1 MSEFVSVLEVGRLPP
16 GHGRTVHV
24 RGREFA
30 VFNVDGQFYAVD
42 NECPHKGGPLGA
54 GTLVDGHVFCPLHG
68 WAFDVKTGACIT
80 RADRPVRS
88 YPTRVQ
94 GGEVQIDLSA
104 SPQIVSSPGEGF

>member
-1 MSEFVSVLEVGRLPP
+1 MSEFVSVLEVDRLPP
-16 GHGRTVHV
+16 GQGRIVHV

-30 VFNVDGQFYAVD
+30 VFNLDGEFHALD

-54 GTLVDGHVFCPLHG
+54 GMLVGGQVFCPLHG

-80 RADRPVRS
+80 RSDRPVRS

-94 GGEVQIDLSA
+94 AGEVQIDLAANSQVQNQPA
-104 SPQIVSSPGEGF
+104 E